1 LSQSQASLLTEP
13 GYFSIETGARRG
25 SDSPLA
31 RFSMLRWL
39 GDGLAADLAGLVDW
53 PRHATLFKHCFG
65 PFHLKLL
72 ILQMTQ

>member
-1 LSQSQASLLTEP
+1 MQ
-13 GYFSIETGARRG
+13 
-25 SDSPLA
+25 
-31 RFSMLRWL
+31 RWL
-39 GDGLAADLAGLVDW
+39 GDGLAADLAALVDW